1 MVDPTG
7 DYQFDIYRLMREHN
21 GDAWEDFRPLTNVMV
36 RSLGPTMYACILTML
51 KWLHY
56 LILKL
61 MRSKKLRPPPTRKDK
76 DNRRLSVAPS
86 PQAEFTERDCYE
98 IMVGVEKYLGKSVA
112 SVVASS
118 KKSKT
123 KARRKTQAPASAP
136 ELLGPSCAGELLE
149 YGVKHGWV
157 DPIR

>member
-1 MVDPTG
+1 MYTC
-7 DYQFDIYRLMREHN
+7 L
-21 GDAWEDFRPLTNVMV
+21 LTY
-36 RSLGPTMYACILTML
+36 SML

-76 DNRRLSVAPS
+76 DNKRLSVAPP
-86 PQAEFTERDCYE
+86 PQTEFTERDCYE
-98 IMVGVEKYLGKSVA
+98 TMVGVEKYLGKSVA
-112 SVVASS
+112 SVVSLS

-123 KARRKTQAPASAP
+123 KARRKTQGPASAP